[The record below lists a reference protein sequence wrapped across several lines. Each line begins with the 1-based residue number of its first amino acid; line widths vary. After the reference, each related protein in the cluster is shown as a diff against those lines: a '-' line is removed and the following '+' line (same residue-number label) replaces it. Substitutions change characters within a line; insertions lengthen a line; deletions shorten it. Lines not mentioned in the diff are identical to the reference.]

1 MAKQT
6 KPIIDPEI
14 AAISEVYAA
23 LKDLEA
29 EARIRVLDYVS
40 EKFNI
45 AKPVKPVRGKE
56 HTSYEQDDR
65 PYETAPTPTA
75 IPSPTTEDE
84 FEGISPVAK
93 KWIAR
98 SGISVQKLMSIFSL
112 GIDEIDLVSK
122 SVPGNGKAVRTKNI
136 FLLKG
141 IASYLGT
148 GAPRTTYE
156 QIKETCLH
164 YDAWDSPNFAKYV
177 KSFSADISGA
187 KDTGYTLTARGISEA
202 TALIK
207 SMTGQD

>member
-6 KPIIDPEI
+6 KPTIDPEI

-23 LKDLEA
+23 LKDLDPD
-29 EARIRVLDYVS
+29 ARKRVLDYVS

-45 AKPVKPVRGKE
+45 VRSTNLVNE
-56 HTSYEQDDR
+56 EASSERDER
-65 PYETAPTPTA
+65 PYETAHA
-75 IPSPTTEDE
+75 PTTEDE

-98 SGISVQKLMSIFSL
+98 SGISAQKLMSIFSL

-122 SVPGNGKAVRTKNI
+122 SVPGNGKASRTRSI

-141 IASYLGT
+141 IAAYLGT
-148 GAPRTTYE
+148 GVPRTTYE

-177 KSFSADISGA
+177 KSFAAEVSGA

-202 TALIK
+202 TNLIK